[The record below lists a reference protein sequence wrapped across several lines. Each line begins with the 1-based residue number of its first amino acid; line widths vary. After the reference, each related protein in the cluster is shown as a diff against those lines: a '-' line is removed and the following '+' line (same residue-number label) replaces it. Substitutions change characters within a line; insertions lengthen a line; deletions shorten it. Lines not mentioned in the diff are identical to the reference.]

1 MIEMNSCC
9 AEPLDRKPSVRE
21 SNATRR
27 GISHPITSSLMHP
40 VTLPVVAAQRKPREC
55 KHRSHSIL
63 ALLVERERAR
73 ACPAYQGSRVS
84 LFLQSERDKD
94 SVVVSARWLQ
104 DFLTAKQDTILDL
117 LYGNLAIFK
126 EITKYLCGAF
136 MA

>member
-63 ALLVERERAR
+63 ALLGERERAR

-84 LFLQSERDKD
+84 PFFCKASETRIQSWFPPDGSSISSLRNKIQ
-94 SVVVSARWLQ
+94 SRFIVRQFSH
-104 DFLTAKQDTILDL
+104 F
-117 LYGNLAIFK
+117 
-126 EITKYLCGAF
+126 
-136 MA
+136 